1 MGFAASQARFLSLTA
16 RLSDNEYEAQ
26 QIAQERLALAS
37 SMDIFS
43 DEYEAATS
51 NEVYLANVFMGDGNL
66 KEVTLTYDV
75 ITKDITEGGLGM
87 KLVTSSGLV
96 VVPNLEAAGKMGL
109 ADGEFY
115 VLEDI
120 KDPDVLKT
128 NLEQGNMYFA
138 TEKDTYDKEKD
149 KELGIST
156 ANIDKWDMKSPEMLS
171 GVRKDYDRSDDAAA
185 DARYQKRMRKFE
197 KEDAALEMRLQELE
211 TQHRAVSTEME
222 SLEKVID
229 DNTEKSFGTFG

>member
-37 SMDIFS
+37 SMEIFS

-75 ITKDITEGGLGM
+75 ITKDVPEGGLGM

-96 VVPNLEAAGKMGL
+96 VVPNLETASKMGL
-109 ADGEFY
+109 AAGEFFI
-115 VLEDI
+115 LEEIRDA
-120 KDPDVLKT
+120 DVLKT
-128 NLEQGNMYFA
+128 NLEQGNMFFA
-138 TEKDTYDKEKD
+138 TEKDLSDKKGNE
-149 KELGIST
+149 EIS
-156 ANIDKWDMKSPEMLS
+156 NIDKWDMKSPEMLS

-185 DARYQKRMRKFE
+185 DAKYQKRMRKFE
-197 KEDAALEMRLQELE
+197 KQDAALEMRLQELE